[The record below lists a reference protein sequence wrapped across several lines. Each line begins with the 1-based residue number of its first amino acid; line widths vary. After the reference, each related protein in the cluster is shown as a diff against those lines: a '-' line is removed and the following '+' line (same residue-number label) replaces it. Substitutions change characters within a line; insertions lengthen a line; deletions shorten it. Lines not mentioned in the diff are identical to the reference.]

1 MSAGEG
7 AIAWIVPQWPAPA
20 RVRALSTLRTGGA
33 STGAYASLNLADHV
47 GDSPSAVAEN
57 RRRLRLAAGLPAEP
71 AWLRQVHGNTV
82 ADLDRDSAQAFD
94 AAGPGLGPGCDA
106 AVTRAANRVCAI
118 LAADCLP
125 ILFAAADGSAV
136 AAAHAGWRGL
146 AGGVLLATL
155 RALALPPAEVL
166 AWIGPGIGPR
176 HYEVGEEVRDA
187 LVAGDARA
195 QAAFVRNE
203 RGRFQADLAL
213 LAERQLAALGVGFV
227 RTAEACTYADAERF
241 FSHRRD
247 GDHGRGAGMGVATRA
262 GAGAGTGAGTGRQAT
277 LIWLEPSLAA

>member
-1 MSAGEG
+1 MTATAAEAAGTAVAAAAGAG

-33 STGAYASLNLADHV
+33 STGHYAALNLADHV

-57 RRRLRLAAGLPAEP
+57 RRRLRLAAGLAAEP
-71 AWLRQVHGNTV
+71 SWLRQVHGNAV
-82 ADLDRDSAQAFD
+82 ADLDRDGVPAAD
-94 AAGPGLGPGCDA
+94 AAGAGRDA

-118 LAADCLP
+118 LTADCLP
-125 ILFAAADGSAV
+125 VLFAAADGSAV

-146 AGGVLLATL
+146 AAGVLANTL

-166 AWIGPGIGPR
+166 AWIGPGIGAP
-176 HYEVGEEVRDA
+176 HFEVGEEVRDA
-187 LVAGDARA
+187 FVAGDAGA

-203 RGRFQADLAL
+203 RGRFQADLVL
-213 LAERQLAALGVGFV
+213 LARRQLAALGVGFV
-227 RTAEACTYADAERF
+227 QAAEACTYAEAGRF

-247 GDHGRGAGMGVATRA
+247 GARGRAPGA
-262 GAGAGTGAGTGRQAT
+262 GAGTGRQAT
-277 LIWLEPSLAA
+277 LIWLEPSLAL